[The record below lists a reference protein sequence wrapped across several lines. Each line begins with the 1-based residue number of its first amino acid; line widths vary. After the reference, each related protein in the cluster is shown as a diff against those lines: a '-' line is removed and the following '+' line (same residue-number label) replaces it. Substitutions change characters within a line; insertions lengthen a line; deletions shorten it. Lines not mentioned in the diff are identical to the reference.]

1 MHLISQ
7 KSPQERVGVH
17 VLNSG
22 RPSVVEYSEISTEM
36 ANLRGEDGVLV
47 YDASHILNAVY
58 RVDFLEHIG
67 TDGVKELDKK

>member
-1 MHLISQ
+1 M
-7 KSPQERVGVH
+7 
-17 VLNSG
+17 
-22 RPSVVEYSEISTEM
+22 VEYSEISTEM
-36 ANLRGEDGVLV
+36 ANLRDGDGVLV